1 MKKSVTYNQ
10 NNLQNRY
17 YKLFPALRYVNICR
31 KYNNNIFEL
40 QERVKMT
47 GKLYNFSKLL
57 ILVGI
62 LSLATGCA
70 TTQNN
75 DPLERGN
82 RVVFNVTETLDKHLI
97 KPIAESYVDVTPVP
111 VRTSVT
117 NFFNNLGYLNVI
129 LNDFLQGK
137 FEQGITDMLR
147 FTYNSTFGIAG
158 LFDVSTPI
166 GMPHNVEDFGQ
177 TLATWGVDQ
186 GSYLYLL
193 GPSSTRDITDQ
204 VPSTLLNPF
213 FYMTGIIFAPIS
225 ALSAVNTRAN
235 LLEATKIRDE
245 AALDPYSF
253 TRESYLQQREFL
265 TYDGEPPATGYDD
278 IFGDADDA
286 GNAGNEE
293 ESGMLIIE

>member
-1 MKKSVTYNQ
+1 
-10 NNLQNRY
+10 
-17 YKLFPALRYVNICR
+17 
-31 KYNNNIFEL
+31 
-40 QERVKMT
+40 MT
-47 GKLYNFSKLL
+47 GWRLFDLAKLL
-57 ILVGI
+57 ILIGI
-62 LSLATGCA
+62 MSLATGCA
-70 TTQNN
+70 TTQSINN
-75 DPLERGN
+75 DGDPDPLEPAN

-97 KPIAESYVDVTPVP
+97 KPIAESYVDLAPLP

-166 GMPHNVEDFGQ
+166 GMPANIEDFGQ

-193 GPSSTRDITDQ
+193 GPTSTRDVTDQ

-213 FYMTGIIFAPIS
+213 FYMSGIIFAPIS
-225 ALSAVNTRAN
+225 VINAVNTRAN
-235 LLEATKIRDE
+235 LLEASSIRDE
-245 AALDPYSF
+245 AALDTYSF
-253 TRESYLQQREFL
+253 TREAYLQQREFL
-265 TYDGEPPATGYDD
+265 VHDGNPPATGYDD
-278 IFGDADDA
+278 IFDDGEFADDVS
-286 GNAGNEE
+286 ESDSDSD
-293 ESGMLIIE
+293 SGMLIIE

>member
-1 MKKSVTYNQ
+1 MTGSH
-10 NNLQNRY
+10 L
-17 YKLFPALRYVNICR
+17 
-31 KYNNNIFEL
+31 FEL
-40 QERVKMT
+40 P
-47 GKLYNFSKLL
+47 KLL
-57 ILVGI
+57 ILTGI
-62 LSLATGCA
+62 LLLATGCA
-70 TTQNN
+70 TTQNSETVGDN
-75 DPLERGN
+75 DPLEPAN

-111 VRTSVT
+111 VRTSIT

-137 FEQGITDMLR
+137 VEQGITDMLR

-166 GMPHNVEDFGQ
+166 GMPHNNEDFGQ

-186 GSYLYLL
+186 GSYLYLIA
-193 GPSSTRDITDQ
+193 PSTTRDITDQ

-213 FYMTGIIFAPIS
+213 FYMQGIIFAPIS

-253 TRESYLQQREFL
+253 TREAYLQQREFL
-265 TYDGEPPATGYDD
+265 IHDGEPPATGYDD
-278 IFGDADDA
+278 IFGDASDA
-286 GNAGNEE
+286 GNAGAGDDD

>member
-1 MKKSVTYNQ
+1 
-10 NNLQNRY
+10 
-17 YKLFPALRYVNICR
+17 
-31 KYNNNIFEL
+31 
-40 QERVKMT
+40 MT
-47 GKLYNFSKLL
+47 GWRLFDLAKLL
-57 ILVGI
+57 ILIGI
-62 LSLATGCA
+62 MSLATGCA
-70 TTQNN
+70 TTQSINN
-75 DPLERGN
+75 DGDPDPLEPAN

-97 KPIAESYVDVTPVP
+97 KPIAESYVDLAPLP

-166 GMPHNVEDFGQ
+166 GMPANIEDFGQ

-193 GPSSTRDITDQ
+193 GPTSTRDVIDQ

-213 FYMTGIIFAPIS
+213 FYMSGIIFAPIS
-225 ALSAVNTRAN
+225 VINAVNTRAN
-235 LLEATKIRDE
+235 LLEASSIRDE
-245 AALDPYSF
+245 AALDTYSF
-253 TRESYLQQREFL
+253 TREAYLQQREFL
-265 TYDGEPPATGYDD
+265 VHDGNPPATGYDD
-278 IFGDADDA
+278 IFDDGEFADDVS
-286 GNAGNEE
+286 ESDSDSD
-293 ESGMLIIE
+293 SGMLIIE

>member
-1 MKKSVTYNQ
+1 MTGSH
-10 NNLQNRY
+10 L
-17 YKLFPALRYVNICR
+17 
-31 KYNNNIFEL
+31 FEL
-40 QERVKMT
+40 P
-47 GKLYNFSKLL
+47 KLL
-57 ILVGI
+57 ILTGI
-62 LSLATGCA
+62 LLLATGCA
-70 TTQNN
+70 TTQNSETVGDN
-75 DPLERGN
+75 DPLEPAN

-137 FEQGITDMLR
+137 VEQGITDILR

-186 GSYLYLL
+186 GSYLYLIA
-193 GPSSTRDITDQ
+193 PTTTRDITDQ

-213 FYMTGIIFAPIS
+213 FYMQGLIFAPIS

-253 TRESYLQQREFL
+253 TREAYLQQREFL
-265 TYDGEPPATGYDD
+265 IHDGEPPATGYDD
-278 IFGDADDA
+278 IFGDASDA
-286 GNAGNEE
+286 GNAGAGDDE

>member
-1 MKKSVTYNQ
+1 
-10 NNLQNRY
+10 
-17 YKLFPALRYVNICR
+17 
-31 KYNNNIFEL
+31 
-40 QERVKMT
+40 MT
-47 GKLYNFSKLL
+47 GSHLFKLPKFL
-57 ILVGI
+57 ILTGI
-62 LSLATGCA
+62 LLLATGCA
-70 TTQNN
+70 TTQNSETVGDN
-75 DPLERGN
+75 DPLEPAN
-82 RVVFNVTETLDKHLI
+82 RVMFNVTETLDKHLI
-97 KPIAESYVDVTPVP
+97 KPIAKKYVDVTPVP

-137 FEQGITDMLR
+137 IHQGITDMLR

-186 GSYLYLL
+186 GSYLYLIA
-193 GPSSTRDITDQ
+193 PTTTRDITDQ

-253 TRESYLQQREFL
+253 TREAYLQQREFL

-278 IFGDADDA
+278 IFGDADDSWERWERRRIW
-286 GNAGNEE
+286 NVNNRIV
-293 ESGMLIIE
+293 SRDYTKHSHQ